1 MTAEK
6 TGRRQFLRRAA
17 ASTAAPHVISSAAL
31 GSQEKEPAS
40 QFVVQRYRRVFQD
53 IDLIKKAIARRW
65 VPSGTSRSAIPVPF
79 TPGRGRSR
87 EIPGRDLHGHEI
99 QLVEVQVH
107 VGIAGLQDRTAS
119 TESVL
124 EQGDNFVGA

>member
-65 VPSGTSRSAIPVPF
+65 VPQRHLPERHPSPLHP
-79 TPGRGRSR
+79 RSR
-87 EIPGRDLHGHEI
+87 PLP
-99 QLVEVQVH
+99 
-107 VGIAGLQDRTAS
+107 
-119 TESVL
+119 
-124 EQGDNFVGA
+124 